1 MLGAGYC
8 SRRRGWLWED
18 HSECLSGTGLLTLCV
33 LGVLLSGVC
42 FFDLVLS
49 HLIFSFLFFSISSLE
64 FLARWMGWDSIVLE
78 GGCAREGLNWVNQIK
93 SNRYIVIVW
102 GRTLLESL
110 FEASD
115 LVDVRG
121 RAVCF
126 CRCVCVDAVCD
137 VCDVCKILNVWMYGC
152 MDEWNTRKSKAIES
166 KDYFTLV

>member
-1 MLGAGYC
+1 
-8 SRRRGWLWED
+8 
-18 HSECLSGTGLLTLCV
+18 
-33 LGVLLSGVC
+33 
-42 FFDLVLS
+42 
-49 HLIFSFLFFSISSLE
+49 
-64 FLARWMGWDSIVLE
+64 MGWDSIVLE

-126 CRCVCVDAVCD
+126 CRWVDVCVCVD
-137 VCDVCKILNVWMYGC
+137 GC
-152 MDEWNTRKSKAIES
+152 CM
-166 KDYFTLV
+166 